1 MMKLHILAI
10 LALLIPVVYGCGK
23 YDLEEPD
30 FDVVAD
36 KTTVRVGDSIQFSFT
51 GNPQLLYFY
60 SGQFLNRYAPEESKQ
75 PGDLLLTFTSARS
88 GGSQNNQV
96 DLLISNDFNGVYNIN
111 NIMAAKWDTLS
122 SQVTWG
128 TGSTRTPSGDINLL
142 GRVDVKKQLYIAF
155 RYITRDQNQYGT
167 ARNISIYDILLKSNV
182 DGTPVTLFTFS
193 TPQFGM
199 FSYGNKESERSV
211 VATGINFRG
220 NATTELR
227 TEYTEDW
234 AVSGAITT
242 DPNVAA
248 VDRAISLKL
257 FTESK
262 KTNYLFAWSAPGQ
275 YRAAFVAETSNV
287 YGRKKQVKFIDITVN
302 P

>member
-1 MMKLHILAI
+1 MKLHILAI
-10 LALLIPVVYGCGK
+10 LALIIQLVYGCSK

-36 KTTVRVGDSIQFSFT
+36 KTTVQVGDTIKFSFT
-51 GNPQLLYFY
+51 GNPQLLSFY
-60 SGQFLNRYAPEESKQ
+60 SGQFLNRYATAESKQ
-75 PGDLLLTFTSARS
+75 PDDLLLTFTSARA

-96 DLLISNDFNGVYNIN
+96 DLLISNDFNGVYEID

-122 SQVTWG
+122 SEVTWG
-128 TGSTRTPSGDINLL
+128 TSSARTPSGDINLL
-142 GRVDVKKQLYIAF
+142 NKVDLSKPLYIAF
-155 RYITRDQNQYGT
+155 RYTTRDQNQFGT
-167 ARNISIYDILLKSNV
+167 ARNISIYDIALKSNV
-182 DGTPVTLFTFS
+182 EGTPVTLMSFS
-193 TPQFGM
+193 TSQFGM

-220 NATTELR
+220 NATTELK

-234 AVSGAITT
+234 AVSGAITA
-242 DPNVAA
+242 DPNVVA

-257 FTESK
+257 FTESSK
-262 KTNYLFAWSAPGQ
+262 ENYLFAYAAPGQ
-275 YRAAFVAETSNV
+275 YRAAFVGETSNV
-287 YGRKKQVKFIDITVN
+287 YGHKKQVKFIDITVN

>member
-1 MMKLHILAI
+1 MKLHILAI
-10 LALLIPVVYGCGK
+10 LALIIPVVYGCGK

-36 KTTVRVGDSIQFSFT
+36 KTTVHVGDTIQFSFT

-60 SGQFLNRYAPEESKQ
+60 SGQFLNRYAPEETKQ
-75 PGDLLLTFTSARS
+75 PDDLLLTFTSARA
-88 GGSQNNQV
+88 GGSQDNQV
-96 DLLISNDFNGVYNIN
+96 DLLISNDFNGVYDIN

-122 SQVTWG
+122 SEVTW
-128 TGSTRTPSGDINLL
+128 STSSARTPSGDINLL
-142 GRVDVKKQLYIAF
+142 DRVDVTKPLYIAF
-155 RYITRDQNQYGT
+155 RYITRDQSQFGT
-167 ARNISIYDILLKSNV
+167 ARNISIYDISLRSNV
-182 DGTPVTLFTFS
+182 SGTPVTLFSFS
-193 TPQFGM
+193 TTQFGM

-220 NATTELR
+220 NATSELK

-234 AVSGAITT
+234 AVSGAITA

-248 VDRAISLKL
+248 VDRGISLKL
-257 FTESK
+257 FTESRK
-262 KTNYLFAWSAPGQ
+262 ENYLFAYSAPGQ
-275 YRAAFVAETSNV
+275 YRAAFVGETSNV
-287 YGRKKQVKFIDITVN
+287 FGRKKQVKFIDITVN